1 MFQQVADIPL
11 CTQIGR
17 NLHTNARSWGKR
29 QSALLYLYLCCN
41 LQDRELKKK
50 YVAWASTECILF
62 SKRGFNSN
70 WHLLIVKKAVA
81 VYKQR
86 IVTGGT
92 GLIWRA
98 SISDHFQT
106 HPIIPCGLV
115 IWNKLYQKKNNIST
129 CILYMIYFKPVW
141 TPPCSDYFMFN
152 SNLITPNSFRIYW
165 LKSHCWSHVTR
176 YTSIYVI
183 RNIKDFIQ
191 TDVVSYRKS

>member
-41 LQDRELKKK
+41 LQDRELKKR
-50 YVAWASTECILF
+50 YVAWVSTECILF

-86 IVTGGT
+86 IVAAGT

-106 HPIIPCGLV
+106 HPAIPCVLV
-115 IWNKLYQKKNNIST
+115 IWKRLYKKKKYQHMYIVHDLFYT
-129 CILYMIYFKPVW
+129 CLD
-141 TPPCSDYFMFN
+141 TA
-152 SNLITPNSFRIYW
+152 LLW
-165 LKSHCWSHVTR
+165 L
-176 YTSIYVI
+176 
-183 RNIKDFIQ
+183 F
-191 TDVVSYRKS
+191 DV